1 MEQVP
6 ANFIGDMVMRIIQ
19 QLVQQ
24 QQQSLTSWQQHDSVA
39 LSHQSEVWSNLLQRT
54 QQLAKPGSRIYLI
67 SDWASQ
73 QPQHWPVIQ
82 ALRAHCQVQAV
93 QVFDPL
99 ERQLPAQLKHVN
111 LSLTDAQRVWRLP
124 AYNTATRQQFEQHM
138 SAQQQ
143 QLEQAIQ
150 QHGLVLSQVT
160 AAQPLEQQWPEL
172 RL

>member
-1 MEQVP
+1 
-6 ANFIGDMVMRIIQ
+6 
-19 QLVQQ
+19 
-24 QQQSLTSWQQHDSVA
+24 
-39 LSHQSEVWSNLLQRT
+39 
-54 QQLAKPGSRIYLI
+54 
-67 SDWASQ
+67 
-73 QPQHWPVIQ
+73 
-82 ALRAHCQVQAV
+82 
-93 QVFDPL
+93 
-99 ERQLPAQLKHVN
+99 
-111 LSLTDAQRVWRLP
+111 VWRLP